1 MREWTIPAEGE
12 GKRLDR
18 YVASN
23 MPALKIPLLQKY
35 LRLGRIKRNGK
46 RAKGDERLIA
56 GDVLALYLNDE
67 LFDAVPE
74 KKPDPLLSKF
84 RHNVTVLYEDESIL
98 LADKRPGLIVHP
110 DEEEKVN
117 TLVTHVRA
125 YLYQKG
131 EYDPKGGFSPAP
143 CNRIDRFT
151 GGIVIFAKTQEA
163 LLQMDNLIRER
174 KLRKLYL
181 CIVKGRMQPEEGS
194 LENYLLK
201 DGKRQT
207 VVNRRMPG
215 AQSACTLY
223 KALAYRDG
231 MSLVECELVTGRTHQ
246 IRVQMAH
253 AGHPLMGDSQYG
265 NAAWNRETERGAQAL
280 FAYKLAFP
288 EELEGPLA
296 KLSGRS
302 FAVKRVPF
310 AQKYFPEINIQG

>member
-201 DGKRQT
+201 DGKT
-207 VVNRRMPG
+207 LELKEAVIYDGYYAG
-215 AQSACTLY
+215 AY
-223 KALAYRDG
+223 DE
-231 MSLVECELVTGRTHQ
+231 V
-246 IRVQMAH
+246 
-253 AGHPLMGDSQYG
+253 D
-265 NAAWNRETERGAQAL
+265 N
-280 FAYKLAFP
+280 
-288 EELEGPLA
+288 
-296 KLSGRS
+296 
-302 FAVKRVPF
+302 
-310 AQKYFPEINIQG
+310 EINPWFYSTTGFDESDYNPISEEKAREIMDSYEYIDIDFTPFEE